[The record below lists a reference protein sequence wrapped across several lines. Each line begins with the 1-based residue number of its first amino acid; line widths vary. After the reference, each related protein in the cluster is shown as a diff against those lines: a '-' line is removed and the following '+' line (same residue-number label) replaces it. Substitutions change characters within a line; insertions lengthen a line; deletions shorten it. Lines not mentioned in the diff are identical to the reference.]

1 MNGRTPHCH
10 PTRHLMM
17 SATNPHSPHPC
28 MASFSSSN
36 GRPALLPK
44 DNAWLFLT
52 IKAAL
57 FTCLADVSFAA
68 IQTNPLCR
76 PHQAIGC
83 WILLIIPLA
92 LILLIIPL
100 ANKAWLMINAQG
112 ATCKAGHF

>member
-1 MNGRTPHCH
+1 
-10 PTRHLMM
+10 
-17 SATNPHSPHPC
+17 

-36 GRPALLPK
+36 GRPAFLPK

-100 ANKAWLMINAQG
+100 ANKAWLIINAQG
-112 ATCKAGHF
+112 LPSFNMHGRASSNQDHSLMLLL